1 MATDAVWMTEAAR
14 ARLEDEVAELE
25 RRAAAGEQTDAAR
38 ALQLRTLLRSAQV
51 GRMPDDGL
59 VEPGMVVT
67 VRFAADGSETTF
79 LLGSRDLAALDPD
92 LEMDLYSPTS
102 PLGGAITGRYVGD
115 TVSYTAPSGAQEITI
130 ASAVPFG

>member
-1 MATDAVWMTEAAR
+1 MRDGDTRSLPHLV
-14 ARLEDEVAELE
+14 RLVRPGGKIREHD
-25 RRAAAGEQTDAAR
+25 RHAR

-130 ASAVPFG
+130 VSAVPFG